1 MASKKK
7 QKRGLLSR
15 AKSSV
20 KSSVKS
26 TAKRLLKRVKISSR
40 KHLKH
45 KLRGKSSK
53 KIGKNSRTGRR
64 GRTGRTGRIGRGLF
78 GFIEDTTRGS
88 CSTPVK
94 KCSDEN
100 TNCRNY
106 YYLDK
111 DNDIYRPC
119 RNPKKKYDQCRP
131 TASTYNYKCLEGRE
145 QEYKSQMEMLDERLE
160 LEKKQDHLDSEIR
173 SRIGNIYGTNV
184 RNTSLRNLQM
194 HVSSFPSR
202 NIAKDYPEVDFTKF
216 NEEFAGQ
223 VTENINREIDKEIE
237 ANRVIIADDQNLPY
251 LYNVLKDAEIYK
263 QLVEKFDTMYR
274 SDRTKFLDKFGNK
287 KVIEQMERRQ
297 KRQEQRAI
305 EDRKRIAEQARLK
318 AEQEKLE
325 KEEEKLYMEADLQ
338 KPYSPQ
344 GSIRDEPGLGVKK
357 SSITTENVKS
367 GDSSKKSI
375 ISPPS
380 SVSTVV
386 SQYSLHGNKL

>member
-7 QKRGLLSR
+7 QKKGLLSR
-15 AKSSV
+15 A

-53 KIGKNSRTGRR
+53 KIGKNSRR
-64 GRTGRTGRIGRGLF
+64 GRTGRGLF

-119 RNPKKKYDQCRP
+119 RNPKKNYDRCRP
-131 TASTYNYKCLEGRE
+131 TATTYSYKCLEGRE
-145 QEYKSQMEMLDERLE
+145 QEYKSEMEMLDKRLE
-160 LEKKQDHLDSEIR
+160 LEKKQDDLDSEIR
-173 SRIGNIYGTNV
+173 SIIGKIYGTNV
-184 RNTSLRNLQM
+184 TNTSLRNLQM
-194 HVSSFPSR
+194 YVTDFPSKD
-202 NIAKDYPEVDFTKF
+202 IKKDYPEVDFTKF
-216 NEEFAGQ
+216 NEEFAEQ
-223 VTENINREIDKEIE
+223 VTENVNREIDREIE
-237 ANRVIIADDQNLPY
+237 ENREIIADDQVLPY
-251 LYNVLKDAEIYK
+251 LYTFLKKANIYK
-263 QLVEKFDTMYR
+263 QLAEKFYTMYR

-287 KVIEQMERRQ
+287 KVIEQMEKRQ
-297 KRQEQRAI
+297 KRREQRAI
-305 EDRKRIAEQARLK
+305 EERKRIAEQARLK

-344 GSIRDEPGLGVKK
+344 GSIRDEPGIGVKK

-367 GDSSKKSI
+367 GYSSKKSI

-380 SVSTVV
+380 SISTVV

>member
-53 KIGKNSRTGRR
+53 KIGKNSRR
-64 GRTGRTGRIGRGLF
+64 GRTGRTGRGLF

-119 RNPKKKYDQCRP
+119 RNPKKKYDRCRP
-131 TASTYNYKCLEGRE
+131 TASTYSYKCLEGRE
-145 QEYKSQMEMLDERLE
+145 QEYKSEMEMLEERLQ
-160 LEKKQDHLDSEIR
+160 LEKKQDDLDSEIR
-173 SRIGNIYGTNV
+173 SRIGKIFGTSV
-184 RNTSLRNLQM
+184 RNASLQNLQM
-194 HVSSFPSR
+194 HVLSFPSR
-202 NIAKDYPEVDFTKF
+202 DIAKDYPEVDFAKF
-216 NEEFAGQ
+216 KEEFLGQ
-223 VTENINREIDKEIE
+223 VTESVNREIDREIQE
-237 ANRVIIADDQNLPY
+237 NRAIIGDDQDLPY
-251 LYNVLKDAEIYK
+251 LYNVLKNAQIYK
-263 QLVEKFDTMYR
+263 QLAEKFDTMYK
-274 SDRTKFLDKFGNK
+274 SNKTKLLDKFGNK
-287 KVIEQMERRQ
+287 RVLEQMERRQ
-297 KRQEQRAI
+297 KRREQRAI
-305 EDRKRIAEQARLK
+305 EERKRIAEQARLK
-318 AEQEKLE
+318 AEQDKLE
-325 KEEEKLYMEADLQ
+325 KEEDKLYMEADLQ

-344 GSIRDEPGLGVKK
+344 GSIRDEPGQGVKK
-357 SSITTENVKS
+357 SSITTKDVKS
-367 GDSSKKSI
+367 EDIRKKSI

-386 SQYSLHGNKL
+386 SQYSLNGNKL